1 MPDPASLEASAVR
14 YLPFNGG
21 HFRLAMGLMPLPA
34 AQWFEI
40 DTRLTTDLAAKREL
54 LARRHG
60 EVFAAL
66 PAAEAPAIE
75 LLRLMG
81 EHLPRHHPD
90 VFRREGE
97 RLHHAATGET
107 WNLERL
113 TLHPLDVAGRLVQE
127 DLCLLQSAGG
137 PYHLVAAS
145 LCAPARWRLA
155 EKIGRP
161 ITAVHEPVPGYAA
174 ALAQPVDRFFAA
186 LKPGRIVWRL
196 NWSMFDDP
204 SPFQPVAHARAEA
217 ITAENAGERLWLRV
231 ERQTLR
237 RLAET
242 GDVVFTIRTHI
253 TPLGEAIAS
262 AVSAAELASL
272 IREMPED
279 MRRYKV
285 IAPIAPALL
294 AWLDA
299 RAADLRPAANASS
312 PP

>member
-1 MPDPASLEASAVR
+1 MPDPTAFDDSSAR

-21 HFRLAMGLMPLPA
+21 QFRLAMGLMPLPA
-34 AQWFEI
+34 SQWIEI
-40 DTRLTTDLAAKREL
+40 DGRLAADLAAKREL
-54 LARRHG
+54 LEKRHA
-60 EVFAAL
+60 EVFAAHPEAAA
-66 PAAEAPAIE
+66 PAAE
-75 LLRLMG
+75 LLQLLG

-90 VFRREGE
+90 MFRRDGE
-97 RLHHAATGET
+97 RLHNTATGEI
-107 WNLERL
+107 WELKHL
-113 TLHPLDVAGRLVQE
+113 PFHPLDVAGRLVQE
-127 DLCLLQSAGG
+127 DFCLLKSTGG
-137 PYHLVAAS
+137 PHRLIAAS

-155 EKIGRP
+155 DKIGRP
-161 ITAVHEPVPGYAA
+161 LAAVHEPVPGYAA

-186 LKPGRIVWRL
+186 LKAGRIVWRV

-204 SPFQPVAHARAEA
+204 APFQPVALPARGGV
-217 ITAENAGERLWLRV
+217 TAENAGERLWLRV

-242 GDVVFTIRTHI
+242 GAVVFTIRTYI
-253 TPLGEAIAS
+253 TPLGSAIVS
-262 AVSAAELASL
+262 PESAAELASL

-299 RAADLRPAANASS
+299 RAGAMPGASAS
-312 PP
+312 APH